1 MSFGLGIG
9 LQSQP
14 PLYENI
20 YLQRQ
25 KMAADEAAKKDAV
38 DQKKR
43 EKDDENFQKYASSVA
58 IDPSKYHN
66 ALIPE
71 AKQVFSNGMAEL
83 DKVRREFPND
93 YMGKAHEIM
102 NDVRA
107 KYGQLQQESQKLWVE
122 LALTPG
128 NPAQEK
134 YQAALKTAKNRD
146 DLKLAAM
153 GDPSGSV
160 QIDPK
165 TGQTF
170 IAHVNPKKDLTGD
183 VRKIVEDQK
192 NYIDTLVNQKAI
204 TPEFLETTKIS
215 VFPKNSEEA
224 RLLSDEVFKNTG
236 KRIYFKSIQDAVAP
250 IAESF
255 DYQRQYTYDRPN
267 DFYDYE
273 KGEKKQDD
281 SSAALS
287 KKIYDLAYSM
297 ATPKVDVSI
306 RNRPKDANAPK
317 VTSGNS
323 VQYGKVTASYSQDDN
338 GTEYVDFQWTPTEA
352 QNAKRIFSI
361 GGKNVEG
368 IPKRIIRDAG
378 KAPELEI
385 YVYDEDRRG
394 KTEIITERVPYD
406 KFSNE
411 IKNQYG
417 FNFATVLSDLDLLD
431 KKPEERKGVIGSTT
445 LNPVNPAGGAT
456 KTTVE
461 TQKPSGKKYTS
472 AGIKAQAQ
480 KLGISEK
487 QLKDKIL
494 LQFPDA
500 TFE

>member
-1 MSFGLGIG
+1 MGFGLGVG
-9 LQSQP
+9 LQSKP

-25 KMAADEAAKKDAV
+25 KMGMDKTAAADE
-38 DQKKR
+38 KKR
-43 EKDDENFQKYASSVA
+43 QRDEENLGKYGKSLFV
-58 IDPSKYHN
+58 DPSKYHRTLIGEAEKVGSN
-66 ALIPE
+66 AL
-71 AKQVFSNGMAEL
+71 AEL
-83 DKVRREFPND
+83 QKLRNGSPNEW
-93 YMGKAHEIM
+93 MGQANVLANKTLAELG
-102 NDVRA
+102 A
-107 KYGQLQQESQKLWVE
+107 LQQESKQYWTE
-122 LALTPG
+122 EALTPKT
-128 NPAQEK
+128 PAQQR
-134 YQAALKTAKNRD
+134 YIAALKTGRSRD
-146 DLKLAAM
+146 DLKSAAA
-153 GDPSGSV
+153 GDPFGSV
-160 QIDPK
+160 SINP
-165 TGQTF
+165 TSGQTY
-170 IAHVNPKKDLTGD
+170 IAHVEPGKDLPGD
-183 VRKIVEDQK
+183 MRKAILDQK
-192 NYIDTLVNQKAI
+192 NFIEQQVISKNI
-204 TPEFLETTKIS
+204 SPEFAKVYS
-215 VFPKNSEEA
+215 VSSIPKNQQEAMLIEE
-224 RLLSDEVFKNTG
+224 EIFKNTG
-236 KRIYFKSIQDAVAP
+236 VRTHVASVDE
-250 IAESF
+250 IAKQFAENP
-255 DYQRQYTYDRPN
+255 DYQLQYKYDN
-267 DFYDYE
+267 QNSLYDFE
-273 KGEKKQDD
+273 TGQKKGADD
-281 SSAALS
+281 NATIAKS
-287 KKIYDLAYSM
+287 IYDLAYSM

-338 GTEYVDFQWTPTEA
+338 GTEYVDFQWIPTEA

-385 YVYDEDRRG
+385 YIDEVGRNG
-394 KTEIITERVPYD
+394 KTGNIITERVAYD

-431 KKPEERKGVIGSTT
+431 KKPEERKGVIGTT
-445 LNPVNPAGGAT
+445 TANPVNPTQGTT

-461 TQKPSGKKYTS
+461 AQKAGGKKYTS